1 MGFNKKVLFIIKWY
15 FVLISLV
22 SIVACQGSLF
32 SYRGRTVEPDRRID
46 LLEGGLHEGSWQT
59 FDLTIEYQYEKKADK
74 LQLSGVAELSDHY
87 KYNYESL
94 DNFYLTAFFLDIE
107 GKVLEGKLVLNAIT
121 SEPDD
126 KFSFK
131 KSLEIPPGTVSISF
145 HDMFQVREALR
156 D

>member
-1 MGFNKKVLFIIKWY
+1 VLTA
-15 FVLISLV
+15 LV